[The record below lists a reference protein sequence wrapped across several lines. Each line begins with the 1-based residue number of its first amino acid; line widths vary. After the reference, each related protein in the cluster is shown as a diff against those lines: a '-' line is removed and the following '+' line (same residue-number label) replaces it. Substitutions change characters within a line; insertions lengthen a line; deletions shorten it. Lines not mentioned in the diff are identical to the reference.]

1 MKTLTIGKVPEL
13 SQEELDGYIGMVQK
27 KAVIWHAELVKN
39 PFDLNA
45 MHNLNLLDNMA
56 VSAINRYLNQ

>member
-1 MKTLTIGKVPEL
+1 MKTATMEKVPKMT
-13 SQEELDGYIGMVQK
+13 QEDLDLYIGMVQK
-27 KAVIWHAELVKN
+27 KAIIWRAELIKN
-39 PFDLNA
+39 PFDINA